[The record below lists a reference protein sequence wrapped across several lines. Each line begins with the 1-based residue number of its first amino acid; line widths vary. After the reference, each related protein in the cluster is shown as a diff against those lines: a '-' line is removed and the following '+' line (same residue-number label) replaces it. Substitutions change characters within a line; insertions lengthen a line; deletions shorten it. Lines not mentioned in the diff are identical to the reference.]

1 MGELGECKQEIV
13 INKNNS
19 KINYQTIKVYFH
31 RERMGFV
38 NKFNVKLSYFF
49 WVGINRITVKFTS

>member
-1 MGELGECKQEIV
+1 MGELDECKQEIV

-19 KINYQTIKVYFH
+19 KINYQTIKVYLH

-49 WVGINRITVKFTS
+49 